1 MQATDEEEVT
11 YQLVVRMGKRKYETE
26 LEYTMAQAEEI
37 NKMVLESARAARG
50 NNWSIR
56 PRKVKPLG

>member
-56 PRKVKPLG
+56 PRKVKFVD